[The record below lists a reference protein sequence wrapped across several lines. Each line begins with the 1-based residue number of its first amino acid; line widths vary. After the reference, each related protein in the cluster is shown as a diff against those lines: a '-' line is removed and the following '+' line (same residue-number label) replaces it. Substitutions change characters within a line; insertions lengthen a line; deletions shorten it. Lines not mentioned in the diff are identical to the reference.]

1 MLNLSVHGPTRPE
14 PAPPLLRAALYA
26 ENRSAGTLTTYS
38 SSCGRPTPSCAAAAR
53 AWRPLP
59 RATSRRSWP
68 TCWLGGW
75 PAPPPP
81 PQGPQ
86 DPLRLVGGGRGDPSQ
101 PDGQVRALLAE
112 LMPLSRAD
120 SMRAASTSGVLGDP
134 MTATAVE
141 GATLL
146 AELGAALIRQVRA
159 WQPVVAA

>member
-1 MLNLSVHGPTRPE
+1 
-14 PAPPLLRAALYA
+14 
-26 ENRSAGTLTTYS
+26 
-38 SSCGRPTPSCAAAAR
+38 
-53 AWRPLP
+53 
-59 RATSRRSWP
+59 
-68 TCWLGGW
+68 
-75 PAPPPP
+75 
-81 PQGPQ
+81 
-86 DPLRLVGGGRGDPSQ
+86 
-101 PDGQVRALLAE
+101 LAE